1 MRSTLSE
8 RLKLAMAGPPK
19 VTGAAIARAC
29 GISPPSVSDWL
40 SGKSKTMEGKNLLAT
55 ARLLRVRPDW
65 LANGLG
71 LMREEPLVTLATKEP
86 EPPTLTTPVSG
97 RTRAAYLLQGLPE
110 TAIPEA
116 LAHLE
121 YLTERHKSTGGA
133 VDHHVPEAKLYAA

>member
-65 LANGLG
+65 LASGIG
-71 LMREEPLVTLATKEP
+71 VMREEPSANLTAKEP
-86 EPPTLTTPVSG
+86 DPPSLTPPVVG
-97 RTRAAYLLQGLPE
+97 RARAAYLLQGLPE
-110 TAIPEA
+110 AAIPDA
-116 LAHLE
+116 VAHLE
-121 YLTERHKSTGGA
+121 YLTARHKSIGGA
-133 VDHHVPEAKLYAA
+133 VDHHVPEAKRYAA